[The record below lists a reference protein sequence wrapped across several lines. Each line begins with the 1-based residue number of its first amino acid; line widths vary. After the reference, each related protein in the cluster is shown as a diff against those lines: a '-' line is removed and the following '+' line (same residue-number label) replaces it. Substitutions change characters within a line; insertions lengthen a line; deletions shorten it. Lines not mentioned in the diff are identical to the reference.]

1 MFPRLVYDE
10 AHQRR
15 MATVV
20 DLDGTGEDE
29 FIPGAPET
37 ILLGFRVER
46 GEDGKLCL
54 WAKRRYL

>member
-1 MFPRLVYDE
+1 LVYGE

-20 DLDGTGEDE
+20 DLDGSGEDE